1 MSKNDE
7 LDVVLQKI
15 TDREDWESLKEVCK
29 YEALDIDDLTKQG
42 LVKAFNKEIRRNYGN
57 TLKNIFR
64 DEYSPDYSDI
74 VKAVAAKFKITV
86 PKGTLSEYD
95 IRCIEEQ
102 LLIVI
107 LETTKEKII
116 KEKGYAAWED
126 IEKEASDSFEAI
138 YKDGKISL
146 DEYEEIKGKIISGGM
161 LATIIAGKLSGFAIY
176 MLTNQL
182 FFAVSRYLGLGIGVA
197 VAGPVIGKSLAF
209 LLGPAGWVLTG
220 LWVLYGLGGTNW
232 EKTIGAVL
240 IIGAFRKKQ
249 EFVSRLK

>member
-7 LDVVLQKI
+7 LDIVLQKI

-42 LVKAFNKEIRRNYGN
+42 LVKEFNKEIRSNYGN

-74 VKAVAAKFKITV
+74 VKAVAAKFKIIV

-126 IEKEASDSFEAI
+126 IEKEASNSFEEI
-138 YKDGKISL
+138 YKDGKITL
-146 DEYEEIKGKIISGGM
+146 DEYEEIKGKIISSGM
-161 LATIIAGKLSGFAIY
+161 LATIITGRMSGFAVY

-182 FFAVSRYLGLGIGVA
+182 FFAVSSYLGLGIV
-197 VAGPVIGKSLAF
+197 VGPIIGRSLAF
-209 LLGPAGWVLTG
+209 LLGPAGWMLTG
-220 LWVLYGLGGTNW
+220 LWALYGLGSTNW